1 MILYSGVA
9 VVTILL
15 GLLVDNRRKRQNGI
29 VTRQQILNVL
39 SLVSVFLILFALS
52 ACRLNVGN
60 DYAKYVEFMHLV
72 NCDAF
77 VPTEA
82 RITNFFSP
90 YRSTS
95 TTPSAKSKA

>member
-60 DYAKYVEFMHLV
+60 DYAKNAADGSLLFACLSLGQGSEKF
-72 NCDAF
+72 
-77 VPTEA
+77 
-82 RITNFFSP
+82 R
-90 YRSTS
+90 
-95 TTPSAKSKA
+95 